1 MLLAVD
7 VGNTQ
12 TVIGLF
18 EDGVCRVHR
27 RMATKPESTSD
38 ELRVLLRQLLEL
50 DALNE
55 ADIVGMALSSVVP
68 ELTATWCRAADG
80 LGCEPLVV
88 SPSKVPFLP
97 ITYDYPNEIGAD
109 RLADAVAAVNR
120 YGAPVIVVDLG
131 TATNIEVIDKDGAF
145 VGGIIAPGVMAS
157 ADALFAAAARL
168 ARVDL
173 VAPEKPIGTNTRAA
187 VQSGLVYGEV
197 DRIDGLVR
205 RVIGQLG
212 YAAPVIATGGL
223 AGMVAPLSTTVTA
236 HDENLTLEGL
246 HDIYEWNRKHAD

>member
-120 YGAPVIVVDLG
+120 HGAPVIVVDLG
-131 TATNIEVIDKDGAF
+131 TATNIEVIDRDGAF

-157 ADALFAAAARL
+157 ADALFFVL
-168 ARVDL
+168 
-173 VAPEKPIGTNTRAA
+173 
-187 VQSGLVYGEV
+187 
-197 DRIDGLVR
+197 
-205 RVIGQLG
+205 
-212 YAAPVIATGGL
+212 
-223 AGMVAPLSTTVTA
+223 
-236 HDENLTLEGL
+236 
-246 HDIYEWNRKHAD
+246 

>member
-131 TATNIEVIDKDGAF
+131 TATNIEVIDKDGA
-145 VGGIIAPGVMAS
+145 S
-157 ADALFAAAARL
+157 
-168 ARVDL
+168 
-173 VAPEKPIGTNTRAA
+173 
-187 VQSGLVYGEV
+187 SH
-197 DRIDGLVR
+197 
-205 RVIGQLG
+205 
-212 YAAPVIATGGL
+212 PV
-223 AGMVAPLSTTVTA
+223 
-236 HDENLTLEGL
+236 
-246 HDIYEWNRKHAD
+246 